1 MLPSPPKAI
10 WTIGHSNRSFEEF
23 AGLLEAHQITLLCDV
38 RRYPGSKRYPHFSA
52 EDLSKTLS
60 LRNIGYVH
68 LANLGGRREPQQAS
82 GNTAWRNKAFQGYA
96 DYMET
101 PLFTSAI
108 YPIRSHKPPWIWA
121 HHLFLAALSPLDPPN
136 DLFNGL
142 QILGQPVERLVN
154 LLLCFLIAKDR
165 NGRMDLHQFY
175 RAMVASLLY
184 LGDVNRVGHGSI
196 FPDDERCLAKRGLII

>member
-68 LANLGGRREPQQAS
+68 LANLGGRREPQPAS

-96 DYMET
+96 DHMET

-108 YPIRSHKPPWIWA
+108 QTVTNAAMLHR
-121 HHLFLAALSPLDPPN
+121 AALMCAEALWW
-136 DLFNGL
+136 
-142 QILGQPVERLVN
+142 Q
-154 LLLCFLIAKDR
+154 C
-165 NGRMDLHQFY
+165 H
-175 RAMVASLLY
+175 
-184 LGDVNRVGHGSI
+184 
-196 FPDDERCLAKRGLII
+196 RGLIADYLKSQGWEVIHILSSGKTQPHPFTSAARMVNGQLSYQASQASLDLGPPSISRCSQSVGSAQ